1 MAAKTNVT
9 GIIVQAGGTVLLGRE
24 STVADDGI
32 AGINQRAYVTCS
44 FVQTANDSSA
54 NFHGNS
60 SGSNVSSSKESYCKT
75 TGYNTDD
82 YNLQIYDG

>member
-1 MAAKTNVT
+1 MAAKANVT

-60 SGSNVSSSKESYCKT
+60 SGSSDQDLRTLWYKNGSGSIYWA
-75 TGYNTDD
+75 TGS
-82 YNLQIYDG
+82 